1 MIEARHRLF
10 ILGPKFQLAAAPLLL
25 LPAAA
30 ASTGPIRGRSCP
42 RGPELLLT
50 PALIAK

>member
-25 LPAAA
+25 PAAA
-30 ASTGPIRGRSCP
+30 ASTGPNRGRSCP